1 MVCRSTCPSPIG
13 ELTLACDGDM
23 LTGLWLAGQKY
34 FAQTLPE
41 DAADCGAAP
50 VLDAARDWLAR
61 YFAGARPA
69 ADELPLRPAGTP
81 FQQTVWRLLLDIPYG
96 ETESYGALSRR
107 VAAALGRTAMSARA
121 IGAAVGRN
129 PISIII
135 PCHRVVGADG
145 CLTGYAGGL
154 AAKRFLLAHEG
165 APLPPLRD
173 AGAPSR

>member
-13 ELTLACDGDM
+13 ELTLASDGEM
-23 LTGLWLAGQKY
+23 LTGLCLSIRRQR
-34 FAQTLPE
+34 QMCIR
-41 DAADCGAAP
+41 DS
-50 VLDAARDWLAR
+50 DWLAR

-135 PCHRVVGADG
+135 PCHRVVGANG
-145 CLTGYAGGL
+145 SLTGYAGGL

-173 AGAPSR
+173 AGAPNR

>member
-13 ELTLACDGDM
+13 ELTLASDGEM

-69 ADELPLRPAGTP
+69 AVVDSDAVFDIERSVHALPSVMTVSKPASAARTVASMIWAATP
-81 FQQTVWRLLLDIPYG
+81 
-96 ETESYGALSRR
+96 RR
-107 VAAALGRTAMSARA
+107 SIARTRSATGR
-121 IGAAVGRN
+121 
-129 PISIII
+129 
-135 PCHRVVGADG
+135 
-145 CLTGYAGGL
+145 
-154 AAKRFLLAHEG
+154 
-165 APLPPLRD
+165 
-173 AGAPSR
+173 